1 MHPTLRN
8 ALVAFAITAFIF
20 GTGFWT
26 ASVINQLRIND
37 IEDIQERIALDTL
50 SVETQFELLG
60 ELACADVAENSVLS
74 GELNSLA
81 DRLAYTEGTLGKN
94 NAEVIRLK
102 RQYSLL
108 EIKDYLLM
116 QKVSAKCG
124 LKPVFILYFYS
135 NAGDCPGCEAA
146 GNVLSY
152 LRETYTNLRVYSF
165 DYQLDL
171 GALKTL
177 ITINKVKPDL
187 PAMIVDG
194 KLHYGLTDLESIEKI
209 LPLEKLATSTPSD
222 GTREPLK
229 KP

>member
-1 MHPTLRN
+1 MHPALRN
-8 ALVAFAITAFIF
+8 AALALGITALIF

-26 ASVINQLRIND
+26 ASIVNQLRLND

-94 NAEVIRLK
+94 NTEVIRLK

-116 QKVSAKCG
+116 QKVAAKCG
-124 LKPVFILYFYS
+124 LKPVFVLYFYS

-177 ITINKVKPDL
+177 IAVAKVKPEL
-187 PAMIVDG
+187 PALVVDG
-194 KLHYGLTDLESIEKI
+194 KTYYGLTDLGAIEKV
-209 LPLEKLATSTPSD
+209 LPLEKLATSTSD
-222 GTREPLK
+222 GTPEPR
-229 KP
+229 